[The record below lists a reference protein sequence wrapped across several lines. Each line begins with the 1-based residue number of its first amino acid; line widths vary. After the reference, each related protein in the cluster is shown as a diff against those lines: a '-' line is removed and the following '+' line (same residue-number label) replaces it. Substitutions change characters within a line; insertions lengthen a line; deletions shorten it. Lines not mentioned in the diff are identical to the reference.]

1 VAGWPVPS
9 AGQKIPLQPGWYLP
23 PQKIPF
29 VENRFLL
36 AGKGAENTKEKFRHC
51 FPPRGRVVNMSFEG
65 MATRES
71 AQVPKPESNITLDV
85 TCPSAA

>member
-23 PQKIPF
+23 PQKIPV

-51 FPPRGRVVNMSFEG
+51 FPLGEG
-65 MATRES
+65 WSICRLREW
-71 AQVPKPESNITLDV
+71 QRENQPKF
-85 TCPSAA
+85 PSLRAI